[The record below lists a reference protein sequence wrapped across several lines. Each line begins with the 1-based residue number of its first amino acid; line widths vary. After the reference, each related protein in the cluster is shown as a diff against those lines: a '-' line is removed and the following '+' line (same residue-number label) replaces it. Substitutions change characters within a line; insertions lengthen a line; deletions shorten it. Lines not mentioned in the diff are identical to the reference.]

1 MNNTQSKVFMTGV
14 WINYNIPWIL
24 TSKLLLLVSS
34 AALLCISHARSLAAN
49 TLCSSSHKVGR
60 LFARRGE
67 SMTSQLWTVWPC
79 KNRLLVGVSSQGSKA
94 TPGSHYLLLV
104 VLSANTST
112 LRSASPMAL
121 FPPLET
127 HFAAGNIQC
136 TFVLPV
142 VTGFI
147 FSSLI
152 MQELRC
158 QS

>member
-1 MNNTQSKVFMTGV
+1 MNNTQSKVFMTAV

-49 TLCSSSHKVGR
+49 TLCSSHKVGR

-67 SMTSQLWTVWPC
+67 SMTSQLWTVWPG
-79 KNRLLVGVSSQGSKA
+79 KKRLLVGVSSQGSKA

-104 VLSANTST
+104 VLSTNTST
-112 LRSASPMAL
+112 PRSASPMAV
-121 FPPLET
+121 FPLLET

-136 TFVLPV
+136 TFVLPAAS
-142 VTGFI
+142 GLI
-147 FSSLI
+147 LSSLI
-152 MQELRC
+152 V
-158 QS
+158 